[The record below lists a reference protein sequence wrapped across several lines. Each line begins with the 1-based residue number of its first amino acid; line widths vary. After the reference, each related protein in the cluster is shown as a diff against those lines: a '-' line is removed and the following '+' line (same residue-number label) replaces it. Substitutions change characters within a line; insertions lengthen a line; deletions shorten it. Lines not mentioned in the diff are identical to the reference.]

1 MLDRE
6 SASTSGA
13 GPLSGFTGGL
23 AKVVTAP
30 LQVPAGVLRGSVQKN
45 VVYGSTIGMASGVVR
60 GASNI
65 VIGTVQ
71 VFKAVIPPNPLELV
85 SRKLAYINAA
95 K

>member
-6 SASTSGA
+6 SASTPGT
-13 GPLSGFTGGL
+13 GPLAGFTGGL

-30 LQVPAGVLRGSVQKN
+30 LHVPASVIQGSVQKN
-45 VVYGSTIGMASGVVR
+45 VVYGSTIGVARGLIN
-60 GASNI
+60 GASSI
-65 VIGTVQ
+65 VVGTVQ
-71 VFKAVIPPNPLELV
+71 VLKAVIPANPMELI

>member
-6 SASTSGA
+6 SASSGGK
-13 GPLSGFTGGL
+13 GPIAGFTGGL

-45 VVYGSTIGMASGVVR
+45 VVYGSTIGMASGVVK

-65 VIGTVQ
+65 VVGTVQ
-71 VFKAVIPPNPLELV
+71 VLKAVIPPNPMELV
-85 SRKLAYINAA
+85 TRKLAYINAA
-95 K
+95 R